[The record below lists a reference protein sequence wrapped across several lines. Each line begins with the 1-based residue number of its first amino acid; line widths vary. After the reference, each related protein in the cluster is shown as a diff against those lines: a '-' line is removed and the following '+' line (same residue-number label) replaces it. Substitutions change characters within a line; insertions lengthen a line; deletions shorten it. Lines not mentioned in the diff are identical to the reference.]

1 MITPEK
7 IAPVRSQQNG
17 ARIDHMI
24 SSTRAFANRMVERL
38 RALHEKYPSQELADA
53 IRNLEEWQAALPRME
68 P

>member
-1 MITPEK
+1 
-7 IAPVRSQQNG
+7 
-17 ARIDHMI
+17 MI